1 MTKMD
6 FDLQLLQAGDDG
18 EWNRA
23 FHTFWDIAYWVVE
36 AVIGRICP
44 QDVEDVAEQVLVEL
58 AHKAIHRCHNQGMV
72 VPMLRKIARD
82 RAKDR
87 RRRFWAQLVD
97 HLDQDL
103 FDPAD
108 QRLEEVRRRMEHV
121 AERLHMDGDLRAI
134 LESLVNGARLNLIE
148 EALLR
153 EHILEGSTQQMFAD
167 RHGIALGTVGGIK
180 ASVIRKIGGFL
191 ERMG

>member
-1 MTKMD
+1 MP

-23 FHTFWDIAYWVVE
+23 FDTFWDVAYWAVE

-58 AHKAIHRCHNQGMV
+58 VHNAIHRCHRAGMI
-72 VPMLRKIARD
+72 VPVLRKVAWD
-82 RAKDR
+82 RAIDR

-97 HLDQDL
+97 HPDQDL

-121 AERLHMDGDLRAI
+121 AERLHMDGDLNAI
-134 LESLVNGARLNLIE
+134 LESLVSDARLNLLE

-153 EHILEGSTQQMFAD
+153 EHILEGSTQQEFAD
-167 RHGIALGTVGGIK
+167 RLGIALGTVGGIK
-180 ASVIRKIGGFL
+180 ASVIRKIRGFL
-191 ERMG
+191 EGRG

>member
-1 MTKMD
+1 MD

-23 FHTFWDIAYWVVE
+23 FDTFWDIAYWVVE

-44 QDVEDVAEQVLVEL
+44 QDVEDVAEQVLKEL
-58 AHKAIHRCHNQGMV
+58 VHKAIHRCHSEAMI
-72 VPMLRKIARD
+72 VPMLRTIAQD
-82 RAKDR
+82 RAIDC

-97 HLDQDL
+97 HPDQDL

-108 QRLEEVRRRMEHV
+108 QRLEEVRRLMERL
-121 AERLHMDGDLRAI
+121 AERLHMDGDLMAI
-134 LESLVNGARLNLIE
+134 LESLVKGARLNLLE

-153 EHILEGSTQQMFAD
+153 EHIIEGYTQQEFAD
-167 RHGIALGTVGGIK
+167 RYGIALGSVGRIK
-180 ASVIRKIGGFL
+180 DSVRRKIDRFL
-191 ERMG
+191 SERGYW